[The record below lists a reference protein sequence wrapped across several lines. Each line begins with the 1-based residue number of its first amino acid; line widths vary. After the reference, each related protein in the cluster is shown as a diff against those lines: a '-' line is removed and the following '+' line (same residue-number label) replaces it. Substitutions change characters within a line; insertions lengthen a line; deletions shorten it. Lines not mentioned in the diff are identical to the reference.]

1 MEFPRKLGWCPP
13 CRMCRFLLFFS
24 GEVDGC
30 GNVYVHYFAAAFC
43 GHVLSFFLSLSFSSR
58 LINMSIISLRCA
70 GMAVSSDPV
79 YDAIHVT
86 YYWSLESRG
95 EQLKSPS
102 RRFVFAHIYP
112 SIHLIHPCLAA
123 LSPLVLRNQ
132 YLETSG
138 CKGQIPGHRGSSTN
152 NKPGL

>member
-1 MEFPRKLGWCPP
+1 MQISAFFFGGGGW
-13 CRMCRFLLFFS
+13 MCECICSLFCCCLLWSCSLF
-24 GEVDGC
+24 
-30 GNVYVHYFAAAFC
+30 
-43 GHVLSFFLSLSFSSR
+43 LSFSFSSR

-70 GMAVSSDPV
+70 GMAVKSDPV

-112 SIHLIHPCLAA
+112 LHSSIHPCLAA
-123 LSPLVLRNQ
+123 LSPLVSRKSVPRDDLAVAKVRCR
-132 YLETSG
+132 G
-138 CKGQIPGHRGSSTN
+138 IGGHQQ
-152 NKPGL
+152 PGL